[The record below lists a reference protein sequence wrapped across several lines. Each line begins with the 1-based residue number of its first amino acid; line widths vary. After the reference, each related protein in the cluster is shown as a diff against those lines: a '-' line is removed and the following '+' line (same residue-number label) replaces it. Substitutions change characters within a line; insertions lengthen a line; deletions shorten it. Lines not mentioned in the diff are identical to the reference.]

1 MNSEIFLD
9 NSSTTKPYDEVIDLM
24 GYISKEVYGNPS
36 SLHRKGIEAERE
48 VKKSRQII
56 SDSLRVNLNEIYFT
70 SGGTESNNLAIMGYL
85 YGNQRKGKHIITTSV
100 EHPSVM
106 EVYEYLKSTG
116 YTVDYLNV
124 DSNGMVNLDELKSKI
139 TNETALISIILVN
152 NEVGA
157 IQPINEII
165 KIKDSINKNTVIHVD
180 AVQAFGK
187 IDIFPKSAGIDM
199 MSMSSHKIHGP
210 KGVGALYVNKS
221 IKLNSM
227 ILGGGQESLLRS
239 GTENVPG
246 ICGFGKAAEITFSKL
261 KENYKLVEAL
271 KNTLVKELNNN
282 IEDYRII
289 SPDESIPYILNIAFG
304 GIKSEVL
311 LHHLEEKNIYI
322 STGSACSSRKKIHS
336 RVLKAMGIPP
346 KYIDGAIRISFS
358 SYNTEEQIITTV
370 NSLKEILPRIRKTSA
385 QRSCK

>member
-1 MNSEIFLD
+1 MSSEIFLD

-36 SLHRKGIEAERE
+36 SLHKKGIEAERE
-48 VKKSRQII
+48 IKKARQII
-56 SDSLRVNLNEIYFT
+56 SDNLRVNLNEIYFT
-70 SGGTESNNLAIMGYL
+70 SGGTESNNLAIIGYL
-85 YGNQRKGKHIITTSV
+85 YANQRKGKHIITTSV

-124 DSNGMVNLDELKSKI
+124 DSNGIIDLDELKSKI

-157 IQPINEII
+157 IQPINEVVR
-165 KIKDSINKNTVIHVD
+165 IKDSINKNTAIHVD

-187 IDIFPKSAGIDM
+187 IDIFPKSSGIDM

-221 IKLNSM
+221 IKLNSI

-246 ICGFGKAAEITFSKL
+246 ICGFGKAAEITFSNL
-261 KENYKLVEAL
+261 KKNYKVVESL
-271 KNTLVKELNNN
+271 KNTLKKEIHDN
-282 IEDYRII
+282 IEDFMII
-289 SPDESIPYILNIAFG
+289 SPDDSSPYILNIAFS

-336 RVLKAMGIPP
+336 RVLKAMGVPA
-346 KYIDGAIRISFS
+346 KFIDGAIRISFS
-358 SYNTEEQIITTV
+358 ACNTEEQIITAV
-370 NSLKEILPRIRKTSA
+370 NSIKEILPRIRKTSG